1 MQIYFQSHSSNNVL
15 WQSGVLD
22 SACSYHMTSKKDW
35 FDTYKPYNGGMIQM
49 GKDATCPVIGIGTV
63 KIKIFDRV
71 VRVLSIVKHVQ
82 ILGRI

>member
-1 MQIYFQSHSSNNVL
+1 
-15 WQSGVLD
+15 
-22 SACSYHMTSKKDW
+22 
-35 FDTYKPYNGGMIQM
+35 M

-63 KIKIFDRV
+63 KIKMFDRV